1 MTLQIEVG
9 KWYRTRDGGTVWIER
24 VEPTCVVANT
34 GEMYYSNGRYSYVTE
49 TPYDLV
55 SEIESENVPVFEP
68 APVEKEH
75 VWYIE
80 ERFVDGE
87 IKSSYTRTLTE
98 DGVRACVEN
107 LLHSEPRIDTVA
119 VFRQEFVAKRKT
131 TVEFT

>member
-49 TPYDLV
+49 TPY
-55 SEIESENVPVFEP
+55 
-68 APVEKEH
+68 

-80 ERFVDGE
+80 ERFVDGD